1 MFESMTYENI
11 LESLL
16 KKVPS
21 DVDKREGSI
30 IFDALSPVALEIA
43 QMYIDLEIVLENA
56 FADTAE
62 REYLILRAKERG
74 ISPYDAKRALLK
86 MEVEYSG
93 NSENVKHGDRFSLN
107 GLNYVVIEQM
117 VNDTAEIIT
126 SYPFDGKP
134 VGNKSGQLIAG
145 WWKVECETAGVIG
158 NSQFGNLLPLQTIDG
173 LTKAKLT
180 EVLIDGEET
189 EDTEKFRKRYF
200 EFVNNEAFGGNRDYY
215 KKWLK
220 ENGAG
225 MVKLIRTPDS
235 GGTVGVIIANKE
247 NDIPSNELLNVIKKD
262 LDPVDEEG
270 MGAGFAPIGHIVDVK
285 GVDSLQLVINVTW
298 QLIENINDEDLVCS
312 KCAEI
317 LKNYL
322 KKLNEKWEDSDYLT
336 VNSYQLM
343 AQLSELNEILD
354 ITELTINGEKA
365 IELKSNE
372 IFDFNYIVFNGGEY

>member
-93 NSENVKHGDRFSLN
+93 SSENVKPGDRFSLN

-117 VNDTAEIIT
+117 INDTDDIIT
-126 SYPFDGKP
+126 TYPFDGDP
-134 VGNKSGQLIAG
+134 NDNEPGQAIAG
-145 WWKVECETAGVIG
+145 WWKVECETKGVIG

-173 LTKAKLT
+173 LTKAELT
-180 EVLIDGEET
+180 ELLIPGEEI
-189 EDTEKFRKRYF
+189 EDTEKFRERYF
-200 EFVNNEAFGGNRDYY
+200 ELVNNEAFGGNRADY

-225 MVKLIRTPDS
+225 MVKLIRTPES
-235 GGTVGVIIANKE
+235 GGTVGVIIANAE
-247 NDIPSNELLNVIKKD
+247 NDIPSNELLNEIKAK
-262 LDPVDEEG
+262 LDPVAEEG
-270 MGAGFAPIGHIVDVK
+270 MGAGIAPIGHIVDVK
-285 GVDSLQLVINVTW
+285 GVDNSQLIINVTW
-298 QLIENINDEDLVCS
+298 QLIENADENSVCLAG
-312 KCAEI
+312 AEI

-343 AQLSELNEILD
+343 AQLSELNEISD
-354 ITELTINGEKA
+354 ITELTINGKKS
-365 IELKSNE
+365 ITLKSNE

>member
-74 ISPYDAKRALLK
+74 IAPYDAKRALLK
-86 MEVEYSG
+86 MVVTYSG
-93 NSENVKHGDRFSLN
+93 NSENVRPGDRFSLN

-117 VNDTAEIIT
+117 INDTDDIIT
-126 SYPFDGKP
+126 TYPFDGEP
-134 VGNKSGQLIAG
+134 NDNDPGQLIAG
-145 WWKVECETAGVIG
+145 WWKVECETKGVIG

-173 LTKAKLT
+173 LTKAELT
-180 EVLIDGEET
+180 ELLISGEET
-189 EDTEKFRKRYF
+189 EDTEKFRERYF
-200 EFVNNEAFGGNRDYY
+200 ELVNNEAFGGNRADY

-225 MVKLIRTPDS
+225 MVKLIRTPEN
-235 GGTVGVIIANKE
+235 GGTVGVIITDSK
-247 NDIPSNELLNVIKKD
+247 NDVPTDELINNIREK

-270 MGAGFAPIGHIVDVK
+270 MGAGIAPIGHIVDVQK
-285 GVDSLQLVINVTW
+285 VIGRELGISITW
-298 QLIENINDEDLVCS
+298 QLAEGANENDVYLKGAQI
-312 KCAEI
+312 I
-317 LKNYL
+317 KNYL
-322 KKLNEKWEDSDYLT
+322 KSVNEQWEDVEHLT
-336 VNSYQLM
+336 INAFQIMSK
-343 AQLSELNEILD
+343 LSELNEIAD
-354 ITELTINGEKA
+354 IMNLTIDGKSSL
-365 IELKSNE
+365 ELGSYE
-372 IFDFNYIVFNGGEY
+372 IFKFDYIIFNGGRY

>member
-93 NSENVKHGDRFSLN
+93 SSENVKPGDRFSLN

-117 VNDTAEIIT
+117 VNDTDDIIT
-126 SYPFDGKP
+126 TYPFDGDP
-134 VGNKSGQLIAG
+134 NDNEPGQTIAG
-145 WWKVECETAGVIG
+145 WWKVECETKGVIG

-173 LTKAKLT
+173 LTKAELT
-180 EVLIDGEET
+180 ELLIPGEEI
-189 EDTEKFRKRYF
+189 EDTEKFRERYF
-200 EFVNNEAFGGNRDYY
+200 ELVNNEAFGGNRADY

-225 MVKLIRTPDS
+225 MVKLIRTPES
-235 GGTVGVIIANKE
+235 GGTVGVIIANAE
-247 NDIPSNELLNVIKKD
+247 NDIPSNELLNEIKEK
-262 LDPVDEEG
+262 LDPVAEEG
-270 MGAGFAPIGHIVDVK
+270 MGAGIAPIGHIVDVK
-285 GVDSLQLVINVTW
+285 GVDNSQLIINVTW
-298 QLIENINDEDLVCS
+298 QLIENADENSVCLAG
-312 KCAEI
+312 AEI

-343 AQLSELNEILD
+343 AQLSELNEISD
-354 ITELTINGEKA
+354 ITELTINGKKS
-365 IELKSNE
+365 ITLKSNE